1 MITGKKD
8 TDCQILIKLDI
19 KALSRF
25 CCVNKYA
32 NTILSN
38 RTYWQQKLEKDNL
51 LYALPYL
58 FNTCSSPSIQYL
70 TAYVKLTKAAEDAKL
85 ILTINEIEVLRKD
98 NKTPGIIIMA
108 ANDMES
114 YKILTPFLDSEII
127 KCITSHNCTSHNCIY
142 FTYNNHNEYKFEL
155 KEYDY
160 TILELIWQKYQL
172 LKYLTITKFLGYL
185 RYKLAVGDSVGLT
198 FLLTQRKLNNL
209 HNRKPLTYAKF
220 SEILV
225 RRMGIIDT
233 LKYLNS

>member
-8 TDCQILIKLDI
+8 TFYQILIKLNI

-25 CCVNKYA
+25 CCVNKYV
-32 NTILSN
+32 NTILSDK
-38 RTYWQQKLEKDNL
+38 TFWQQKLEKNNL
-51 LYALPYL
+51 LYALPYF
-58 FNTCSSPSIQYL
+58 FNIPCKPLNLI
-70 TAYVKLTKAAEDAKL
+70 AYDKLTKAAQDANL

-98 NKTPGIIIMA
+98 NKTPGIITMA
-108 ANDMES
+108 ANDMEC

-160 TILELIWQKYQL
+160 TILERIWQKDQL
-172 LKYLTITKFLGYL
+172 LQYLTITKFFGYL

-198 FLLTQRKLNNL
+198 FLLTQQKLNNL
-209 HNRKPLTYAKF
+209 HNRKPLTYARF